1 VIVCLDS
8 IINQFLTVGLKGLK
22 SLYCHLIVMDTKQIQ
37 ISGGA
42 AAEYSKGG
50 GTRRKQRGSGLSNSP
65 PGNALSFAK
74 KSDVIPVDPFHGG
87 KRKEV
92 AAKEVAAKEVAAKE
106 VAAKEV
112 APVASSV
119 PAQQKSKLLLV
130 PSRKKAK
137 SSVILAPAK
146 GRAPLKTTRKIRVHL
161 SSMKKRLTQAKT
173 IHGNSRDKP
182 IEEIRRIL
190 EEAKLVKPKTDG
202 KKVPDNVLRDIYK
215 DYMLLRTKVL

>member
-1 VIVCLDS
+1 
-8 IINQFLTVGLKGLK
+8 
-22 SLYCHLIVMDTKQIQ
+22 MDTKQIQ

-50 GTRRKQRGSGLSNSP
+50 GTRRKQRGSGGLSNSP
-65 PGNALSFAK
+65 PGNALSIVK
-74 KSDVIPVDPFHGG
+74 KSDIIPVDPFHGG

-92 AAKEVAAKEVAAKE
+92 PAKEVPAKEPAVKEVVAKEVPHATAT
-106 VAAKEV
+106 
-112 APVASSV
+112 APA

-173 IHGNSRDKP
+173 IHGNSRNKP

>member
-1 VIVCLDS
+1 
-8 IINQFLTVGLKGLK
+8 
-22 SLYCHLIVMDTKQIQ
+22 MDTKQIQ

-87 KRKEV
+87 KRKEVAAKEVAVKEV

-173 IHGNSRDKP
+173 IHGNSRNKP

>member
-1 VIVCLDS
+1 
-8 IINQFLTVGLKGLK
+8 
-22 SLYCHLIVMDTKQIQ
+22 MDTKQIQ

-50 GTRRKQRGSGLSNSP
+50 GTRRKQRGSGGLSNSP
-65 PGNALSFAK
+65 PGNALSIVK
-74 KSDVIPVDPFHGG
+74 KSDIIPVDPFHGG
-87 KRKEV
+87 KRKEPASSLPV
-92 AAKEVAAKEVAAKE
+92 APSVKEVSSNPPVAQAAKKEVAEVKEAAS
-106 VAAKEV
+106 ASAT
-112 APVASSV
+112 APA

-173 IHGNSRDKP
+173 IHGNSRNKP

>member
-1 VIVCLDS
+1 
-8 IINQFLTVGLKGLK
+8 
-22 SLYCHLIVMDTKQIQ
+22 MDTKQIQ

-65 PGNALSFAK
+65 PGNALSVVK
-74 KSDVIPVDPFHGG
+74 KSDIIPVDPFHGG

-92 AAKEVAAKEVAAKE
+92 APKEPAAKEPAAKE
-106 VAAKEV
+106 PAAKEPAAKEV
-112 APVASSV
+112 APVSA

>member
-1 VIVCLDS
+1 
-8 IINQFLTVGLKGLK
+8 
-22 SLYCHLIVMDTKQIQ
+22 MDTKQIQ

-87 KRKEV
+87 KRKEVAAKEVAAKEVAAKEV

-173 IHGNSRDKP
+173 IHGNSRNKP

>member
-1 VIVCLDS
+1 
-8 IINQFLTVGLKGLK
+8 
-22 SLYCHLIVMDTKQIQ
+22 MDTKQIQ

-50 GTRRKQRGSGLSNSP
+50 GTRRKQRGSGGLSNSP
-65 PGNALSFAK
+65 PGNALSVVK
-74 KSDVIPVDPFHGG
+74 KSDIIPVDPFHGG

-92 AAKEVAAKEVAAKE
+92 PAKEVSPKEVPAKEVAAKEPAVKE
-106 VAAKEV
+106 V
-112 APVASSV
+112 V
-119 PAQQKSKLLLV
+119 PATATATAPTQQKSKLLLV

-173 IHGNSRDKP
+173 IHGNSRNKP

>member
-1 VIVCLDS
+1 
-8 IINQFLTVGLKGLK
+8 
-22 SLYCHLIVMDTKQIQ
+22 MDTKQIQ

-65 PGNALSFAK
+65 PGNALSVVK
-74 KSDVIPVDPFHGG
+74 KSDIIPVDPFHGG

-92 AAKEVAAKEVAAKE
+92 TAKETAAKEVAVKEPAAKE
-106 VAAKEV
+106 VV
-112 APVASSV
+112 PVATATAAASS

-202 KKVPDNVLRDIYK
+202 KKVPDNVLRDIYS
-215 DYMLLRTKVL
+215 DYMLLRNRVL

>member
-1 VIVCLDS
+1 
-8 IINQFLTVGLKGLK
+8 
-22 SLYCHLIVMDTKQIQ
+22 MDTKQIQ

-50 GTRRKQRGSGLSNSP
+50 GTRRKQRGAGGLSNSP
-65 PGNALSFAK
+65 PGSALNIVK
-74 KSDVIPVDPFHGG
+74 KSDIIPVDPFHGG

-92 AAKEVAAKEVAAKE
+92 ASSSH
-106 VAAKEV
+106 
-112 APVASSV
+112 VASSV
-119 PAQQKSKLLLV
+119 KEVSSNPPVAHPAKKEVAEVKEAASASASAPAPAQQKSKLLLV

-146 GRAPLKTTRKIRVHL
+146 GRAPLKTTRKIKVHL

>member
-1 VIVCLDS
+1 
-8 IINQFLTVGLKGLK
+8 
-22 SLYCHLIVMDTKQIQ
+22 MDTKQIQ

-50 GTRRKQRGSGLSNSP
+50 GTRRKQRGSGGLSNSP
-65 PGNALSFAK
+65 PGNALSIVK
-74 KSDVIPVDPFHGG
+74 KSDIIPVDPFHGG

-92 AAKEVAAKEVAAKE
+92 TAKEVSPKEVAVKEVPAKEVAAKEVAAKE

-112 APVASSV
+112 VPAPATASA

-173 IHGNSRDKP
+173 IHGNSRNKP

>member
-1 VIVCLDS
+1 
-8 IINQFLTVGLKGLK
+8 
-22 SLYCHLIVMDTKQIQ
+22 MDTKQIQ

-50 GTRRKQRGSGLSNSP
+50 GTRRKQRGSGGLSNSP
-65 PGNALSFAK
+65 PGSALNIVK
-74 KSDVIPVDPFHGG
+74 KSDIVPVDPFHGG

-92 AAKEVAAKEVAAKE
+92 ASSPHVAPSVKEVSSNPPVAQPAKKEVAEVKAA
-106 VAAKEV
+106 AS
-112 APVASSV
+112 APASA

-146 GRAPLKTTRKIRVHL
+146 GRAPLKTTRKIKVHL

>member
-1 VIVCLDS
+1 
-8 IINQFLTVGLKGLK
+8 
-22 SLYCHLIVMDTKQIQ
+22 MDTKQIQ

>member
-1 VIVCLDS
+1 
-8 IINQFLTVGLKGLK
+8 
-22 SLYCHLIVMDTKQIQ
+22 MDTKQIQ

-50 GTRRKQRGSGLSNSP
+50 GTRRKQRGSGGLSNSP
-65 PGNALSFAK
+65 PGNALSIVK
-74 KSDVIPVDPFHGG
+74 KSDIIPVDPFHGG

-92 AAKEVAAKEVAAKE
+92 TAKEVPAKEVPAKEVPAKEVAAKEPAVKE
-106 VAAKEV
+106 V
-112 APVASSV
+112 V
-119 PAQQKSKLLLV
+119 PATATATAPTQQKSKLLLV

-173 IHGNSRDKP
+173 IHGNSRNKP